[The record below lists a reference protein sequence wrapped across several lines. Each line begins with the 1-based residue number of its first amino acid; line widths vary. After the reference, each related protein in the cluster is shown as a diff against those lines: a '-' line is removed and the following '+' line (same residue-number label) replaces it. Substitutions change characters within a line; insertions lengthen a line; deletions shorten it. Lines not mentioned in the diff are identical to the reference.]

1 MIIQGWKCTCKK
13 EEIFY
18 TIPWYLHF
26 PAGPGLTHFLLII
39 LLKKKRK
46 SGDQRKTYISD
57 YYTINHWYSVTE
69 LILVHTQQWI
79 SDSWNHSTINLST
92 PWSIWYLI
100 TNNSN
105 PNILLSTY
113 PTPWPIWYLITCILT
128 QLFNLYTYCEGKIPL
143 TQIHDCWWGLAN
155 VFHMQVK
162 CQPSHITSL

>member
-1 MIIQGWKCTCKK
+1 VLLSS
-13 EEIFY
+13 
-18 TIPWYLHF
+18 YLF
-26 PAGPGLTHFLLII
+26 ILSNEFLILEII
-39 LLKKKRK
+39 LL
-46 SGDQRKTYISD
+46 STYP
-57 YYTINHWYSVTE
+57 
-69 LILVHTQQWI
+69 
-79 SDSWNHSTINLST
+79 T

-100 TNNSN
+100 TNNPNPNPNILLSTYPTPWPIWYLITNNPNPNPNILLSTYPTPWPIWYLITNNPN

>member
-1 MIIQGWKCTCKK
+1 VLLSS
-13 EEIFY
+13 
-18 TIPWYLHF
+18 YLF
-26 PAGPGLTHFLLII
+26 ILSNEFLILEII
-39 LLKKKRK
+39 LL
-46 SGDQRKTYISD
+46 STYP
-57 YYTINHWYSVTE
+57 
-69 LILVHTQQWI
+69 
-79 SDSWNHSTINLST
+79 T

-105 PNILLSTY
+105 PNILLSTYPTPWPIWYLITNNPNSNILLSTY